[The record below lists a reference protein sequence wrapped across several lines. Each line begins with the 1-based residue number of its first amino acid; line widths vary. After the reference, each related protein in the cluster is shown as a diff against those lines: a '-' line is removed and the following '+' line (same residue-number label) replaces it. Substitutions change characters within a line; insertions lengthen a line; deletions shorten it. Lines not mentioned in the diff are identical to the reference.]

1 VTGIHVEAN
10 FKEGNFVKNIFIA
23 IGGSGTKV
31 AEVLVR
37 LLTIG
42 FPTTKQTVEGNKQ
55 ILTSAG
61 DTLEIWRID
70 PDSSSN
76 ASDALNQSLEDYIQM
91 HEALGGSRRG
101 ANDDP
106 QQIATSKWGMDV
118 VTKIRQLNPL
128 ELPGESDNQTNVV
141 STLKGILDSGDK
153 GRLKSEPFLNLL
165 YKPEELNIQIDRGFY
180 QKPFIGAP
188 IMAIFSRY
196 LELGRTREAKN
207 CNLTNLAN
215 NPARFFLC
223 GSLHGGTG
231 ACGVPVMAKFLGELK
246 KQNANWK
253 LGGCMLA
260 PYAQPPLPPSLP
272 QLRSDLETEPQIKS
286 IITQYRGEEPFRNA
300 PNPDEMIRQIL
311 QGFYAKPQEVVHRA
325 IHGLE
330 YYKNHLVDHFD
341 ALYLVG
347 KSQLD
352 QLDNWSNG
360 GSSQINPINSAEV
373 VGAISALNFFSGTH
387 DNSSNKANSYIIGT
401 APNSFNPQKMRLRD
415 LPRYSVGGTS
425 IDVEQVFLAAATARY
440 LIRHSLPWDR
450 KTFTGKEFLYIARN
464 YKNFGLEFNEDIEG
478 YGKASA
484 ILSRSINALI
494 HPDPRVTKG
503 WSGEDYVQVKSL
515 LLDNP
520 DDVNSVMAKLQKKN
534 IVNNA
539 PREPIYLGNSKV
551 EVRDE
556 EFQKWGPDQPEFSRG
571 EYLRYIW
578 TSLTEKAN

>member
-1 VTGIHVEAN
+1 M
-10 FKEGNFVKNIFIA
+10 KNIFIA

-42 FPTTKQTVEGNKQ
+42 FPTTKQTIDGNKQ

-76 ASDALNQSLEDYIQM
+76 ASDALNQSLEDYIKM
-91 HEALGGSRRG
+91 HEALGGGKRG

-106 QQIATSKWGMDV
+106 QQTATSKWAMDV
-118 VTKIRQLNPL
+118 VTHIRQLNPL
-128 ELPGESDNQTNVV
+128 ELPGDSDDQTNVV
-141 STLKGILDSGDK
+141 STLRGILDSGDK
-153 GRLKSEPFLNLL
+153 GRLKSERFLNLL

-196 LELGRTREAKN
+196 LELGKTREAKN

-246 KQNANWK
+246 KQNAKWK

-260 PYAQPPLPPSLP
+260 PYAQPPLPPDLP
-272 QLRSDLETEPQIKS
+272 QLRTDLETEPQIKS
-286 IITQYRGEEPFRNA
+286 IVNSYRNEEPFRSA
-300 PNPDEMIRQIL
+300 PNPEELIRQIL
-311 QGFYAKPQEVVHRA
+311 QGFYAKPQEIIDRA
-325 IHGLE
+325 KHGLE
-330 YYKNHLVDHFD
+330 YYKDHLVDHFD

-360 GSSQINPINSAEV
+360 GSNQVNPINSAEV

-387 DNSSNKANSYIIGT
+387 DGGGNNTGSYLIGT
-401 APNSFNPQKMRLRD
+401 APHTFNPQKMRLGD
-415 LPRYSVGGTS
+415 LPRYNIAGTS
-425 IDVEQVFLAAATARY
+425 IDSEKVFLAAATTRY
-440 LIRHSLPWDR
+440 LVRHSLPWDT
-450 KTFTGKEFLYIARN
+450 KTFNGKEFLYLARN
-464 YKNFGLEFNEDIEG
+464 YKNFGMEFNEDSEG
-478 YGKASA
+478 YVNAAA
-484 ILSRSINALI
+484 ILSRAINALL

-503 WSGEDYVQVKSL
+503 WSGEDYAQLKSL

-520 DDVNSVMAKLQKKN
+520 DDVNAVMAKLQRKN
-534 IVNNA
+534 LMNNS
-539 PREPIYLGNSKV
+539 PKEPIHLGNSKA

-571 EYLRYIW
+571 DYLRFIW
-578 TSLTEKAN
+578 SSLIEKAK